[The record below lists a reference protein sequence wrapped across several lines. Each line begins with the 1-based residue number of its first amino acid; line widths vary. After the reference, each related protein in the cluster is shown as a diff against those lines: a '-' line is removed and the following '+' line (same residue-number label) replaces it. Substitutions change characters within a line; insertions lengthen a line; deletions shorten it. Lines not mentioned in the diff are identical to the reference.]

1 MTELEKLQ
9 DWLIY
14 AEEQLGMADDLYSKT
29 AWGNRCDALEAA
41 IVEILD
47 GPSDDYF
54 PDDC

>member
-1 MTELEKLQ
+1 MTDLEKLQ

-14 AEEQLGMADDLYSKT
+14 AEEQLSLADDLYSKT